1 MKNFLLV
8 LIILCFFSCE
18 NNFKEIKDINSYNF
32 YPVGVSQNFKLIYTD
47 SAKVK
52 ATLTALLNND
62 YTNQEFPYSEF
73 PEGIEITFFDK
84 DKNPTIITS
93 NYAVMYSKTN
103 IVDLIGDVII
113 KNHDGSILKTSQIFW
128 DPQQEW
134 LFTEKKFD
142 FKNDDYDIVGKRLD
156 ANRSFTIFKTGKLDG
171 KVMVEDQE
179 NKTNKNE
186 Y

>member
-1 MKNFLLV
+1 
-8 LIILCFFSCE
+8 
-18 NNFKEIKDINSYNF
+18 
-32 YPVGVSQNFKLIYTD
+32 
-47 SAKVK
+47 
-52 ATLTALLNND
+52 
-62 YTNQEFPYSEF
+62 
-73 PEGIEITFFDK
+73 
-84 DKNPTIITS
+84 
-93 NYAVMYSKTN
+93 MYSKTN

>member
-73 PEGIEITFFDK
+73 PEGIEITFFDSC
-84 DKNPTIITS
+84 DIFLPIMDILTTI
-93 NYAVMYSKTN
+93 
-103 IVDLIGDVII
+103 LW
-113 KNHDGSILKTSQIFW
+113 F
-128 DPQQEW
+128 
-134 LFTEKKFD
+134 
-142 FKNDDYDIVGKRLD
+142 
-156 ANRSFTIFKTGKLDG
+156 
-171 KVMVEDQE
+171 
-179 NKTNKNE
+179 
-186 Y
+186 